1 MGLTDIAKADW
12 QRFTSNTDEWGIELA
27 FAAPTGETCTVNGL
41 HTKHH
46 LQVSPEGVAV
56 NAKNAHVC
64 VSEALFTAAGYPVR
78 NAAGEVSMKTHN
90 VSAKD
95 STGTV
100 KEYSVQQAFQD
111 ETVGVIV
118 MILGDAE

>member
-12 QRFTSNTDEWGIELA
+12 QRFSSNTDEWGIAMDLT
-27 FAAPTGETCTVNGL
+27 APTGETASVVGL

-46 LQVSPEGVAV
+46 LQVSPEGIAV

-64 VSEALFTAAGYPVR
+64 VSEALFTAAAYPVR
-78 NAAGEVSMKTHN
+78 NAAGEVSMKTHR
-90 VSAKD
+90 VRAKD

-118 MILGDAE
+118 MILGDFE